1 MAFKTTAGL
10 ALLALAGSVKA
21 QSVDGSK
28 YNSPT
33 NGPPASYFAAA
44 TTLPVAALQSAAAK
58 ASSVPSK
65 ATYPVNT
72 DKNSPKSTIH
82 SDWVKFN
89 QGAALSWVA
98 DMDVDCDGIDYK
110 CKGNGDGLP
119 ETNWGALSAYEVPWI
134 VIPDQFLTA
143 NEDLL
148 PGNNVA
154 AVICNGKMYYG
165 ILGDSNGDD
174 PEVTGEASWL
184 MARTC
189 FPDDDLNGAEGH
201 AEADVTYI
209 VFTGDDAVLPSSAL
223 DKNYITNF
231 STLRSMGDKLVGALA
246 SNLGLSKSGSGSGSS
261 ASASVPSQTTLAT
274 SAASTPS
281 PSGSTA
287 TCSWEGH
294 CEGAI
299 CSTEDDCSDDLVCD
313 SGKCSAAA
321 DDEDDDEDDEDDDD
335 DDEEDEDD
343 DEDDE

>member
-10 ALLALAGSVKA
+10 AFLALAGSVKA

-28 YNSPT
+28 YNSPS

-72 DKNSPKSTIH
+72 DDDSPKSTIH

-201 AEADVTYI
+201 AEADVTCKPY
-209 VFTGDDAVLPSSAL
+209 TRSAL
-223 DKNYITNF
+223 NKNYITNF

-246 SNLGLSKSGSGSGSS
+246 SNLGLTSS
-261 ASASVPSQTTLAT
+261 A
-274 SAASTPS
+274 
-281 PSGSTA
+281 SGSTA
-287 TCSWEGH
+287 TCSWQGH

-313 SGKCSAAA
+313 SGKCSSPDEDDG
-321 DDEDDDEDDEDDDD
+321 DDEDDEDEEENDEDDEDDDDEDDEDD
-335 DDEEDEDD
+335 E
-343 DEDDE
+343 